1 MSESG
6 SCGHQHS
13 EEFVSMLGS
22 FKLPLDMLLNFA
34 PNGRIFFLSANLVAM
49 VLIEHKSDSNGLGR
63 TFTAT

>member
-1 MSESG
+1 
-6 SCGHQHS
+6 
-13 EEFVSMLGS
+13 MLGS